1 MEVKSLSQVVEPGS
15 PPLQSRTNLPHRIL
29 VVEDDQRIRELG
41 TEFLIRSGYEVDS
54 AIDGAAA
61 WEALNE
67 DYFDLMITD
76 NTMPRLTGID
86 LLKKMRA
93 ARMALP
99 VIMATGVLPE
109 EEFERYPWLQPAATL
124 LKPYTANELLVK
136 VRNVLNGI

>member
-1 MEVKSLSQVVEPGS
+1 MEVKNALQVVEPGS
-15 PPLQSRTNLPHRIL
+15 PPLQSGTKLRHRIL

-41 TEFLIRSGYEVDS
+41 AEFLIRSGYEVDS

-67 DYFDLMITD
+67 DHFDLMITD
-76 NTMPRLTGID
+76 NTMPRLTGIE
-86 LLKKMRA
+86 LLMKMRA

-109 EEFERYPWLQPAATL
+109 EEFERYPWLKPSATL
-124 LKPYTANELLVK
+124 LKPYTGNELLLK

>member
-1 MEVKSLSQVVEPGS
+1 
-15 PPLQSRTNLPHRIL
+15 